1 MFKGIGQLLKP
12 GGICLAYGV
21 SIGEPSF
28 CNCQLVGIHSKPNQH
43 LSFRVSDLCT
53 VLSVLPQGLEITKI
67 LELHFSR
74 ISVRNSTF

>member
-28 CNCQLVGIHSKPNQH
+28 MWPSIIII
-43 LSFRVSDLCT
+43 T
-53 VLSVLPQGLEITKI
+53 VKAQYKNNPRQTPLQGA
-67 LELHFSR
+67 
-74 ISVRNSTF
+74 